1 MQNGAKIWPKLRNL
15 KSQCPPSSCDKR
27 ANFCDFWCSFLVLC
41 RPQCP
46 RGGVRGGR
54 PYKSDRNA
62 RRLALG
68 YRLQIL
74 VSLIVFGMERHYIY
88 PFRYRLVVCI
98 KKFTKNALTLTSQK
112 SPLGGQYKLKPHQ
125 HWSPLGIKFEFFDEY
140 PCHFCMGVPPGP
152 MPPRLPGGFFA

>member
-1 MQNGAKIWPKLRNL
+1 MHTPCTLPLDPPLQTNL
-15 KSQCPPSSCDKR
+15 ILILNIGDTDMWNTQTTTI
-27 ANFCDFWCSFLVLC
+27 L
-41 RPQCP
+41 
-46 RGGVRGGR
+46 R

-74 VSLIVFGMERHYIY
+74 VSLIVFGMERHYIC

-152 MPPRLPGGFFA
+152 MPPPLPGGFFCLKDKSWYYGNYF